1 MNAAFIP
8 ARGESKSIPLKNIK
22 PLCGKPLVYWTI
34 KAACECQYVD
44 IVYVATDSDVI
55 RKTINGFTGSLPFCG
70 KVQVIDR
77 NAESATDTAP
87 TELAMLEFAE
97 NHDFDNIALIQ
108 ATSPLLTA
116 DDLNGGFELFNTEGT
131 DSVLSAVRQRRF
143 LWEQDKDGYVK
154 PQNYD
159 IFHRPR
165 RQKFDG
171 YLIENGAFYI
181 TSKGNLLK
189 SKNRISGHIKAYE
202 MCEESAYELDSPSD
216 WTVVEEL
223 MKKKKADLKKNEIP
237 DIKMLLADCDGC
249 LTDAGMYYSE
259 SGDEMKKFNT
269 RDGMGFALLQ
279 ERGILTG
286 IVTTESMK
294 LNERRANKLN
304 LDIRIDGCK
313 DKAAAIQSLCEER
326 HIPLA
331 NVAYIG
337 DDINDEEAIR
347 MVGFG
352 CCPSDAIPSVKIAAD
367 YITNAKGG
375 EGVIREVADMILN
388 LPA

>member
-8 ARGESKSIPLKNIK
+8 ARGGSKSIPSKNIK
-22 PLCGKPLVYWTI
+22 PLCGKPLIYWAM
-34 KAACECQYVD
+34 KAACECKYFD
-44 IVYVATDSDVI
+44 TVYVATDSEQI
-55 RKTINGFTGSLPFCG
+55 RETVNGFTDNPPFCG
-70 KVQVIDR
+70 KVQVINR
-77 NAESATDTAP
+77 SAASAVDTAP
-87 TELAMLEFAE
+87 TELAMLEFAQ
-97 NHDFDNIALIQ
+97 NYDFETITLIQ

-116 DDLNGGFELFNTEGT
+116 DDLNGGFELFQTEGT
-131 DSVLSAVRQRRF
+131 GSVLSVARQRRF
-143 LWEQDKDGYVK
+143 LWKQDKDGYAE

-159 IFHRPR
+159 VFHRPR
-165 RQKFDG
+165 RQEFDG

-181 TSKGNLLK
+181 TSKDNLLK

-202 MCEESAYELDSPSD
+202 MCEESAYEIDNSGD
-216 WTVVEEL
+216 WAIVEEL
-223 MKKKKADLKKNEIP
+223 MKKKKADLKKDEIP

-259 SGDEMKKFNT
+259 SGDELKKFNT

-279 ERGILTG
+279 DKGILTG
-286 IVTTESMK
+286 MVTAESVK
-294 LNERRANKLN
+294 LNERRADKLN
-304 LDIRIDGCK
+304 LDIRIEGCK
-313 DKAAAIQSLCEER
+313 DKASAIKSLCEKR

-352 CCPSDAIPSVKIAAD
+352 CCPSDAVPSVKNIAD

-375 EGVIREVADMILN
+375 EGVVREVADMILG
-388 LPA
+388 LPT